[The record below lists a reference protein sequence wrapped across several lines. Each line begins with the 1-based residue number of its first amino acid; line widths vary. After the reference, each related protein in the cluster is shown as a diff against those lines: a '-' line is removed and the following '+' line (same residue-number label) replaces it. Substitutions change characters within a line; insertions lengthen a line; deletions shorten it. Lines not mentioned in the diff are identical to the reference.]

1 MQMEPNVIK
10 MYQERFTEFL
20 HVLKNDIY
28 PESVPFQTKFS
39 CTDHPVPWSERL
51 DLEYKEIKK
60 GEVWA
65 KEWQSAWFNFS
76 VEVPEEFTDKE
87 LCLRVHT
94 GSEALLFDDD
104 GNPIFAFTG
113 YTIFDSHFYRDRMII
128 GKKEPG
134 TKLNYW
140 AEAAAYSINGI
151 YLPDYRDQKPQHKHG
166 FYPPEMRHMELSV
179 FNSEV
184 WKLMID
190 LTVMENM
197 MNVETCETRRG
208 MRLLYEIN
216 QAIDIYNFNSAN
228 AEKTRKY
235 LAEKVFSKGATS
247 TAMDVTC
254 VGHAHIDVGWLWPVA
269 ESIRKAARTFS
280 TQLANMER
288 YPDYIFGASQA
299 ELYMMIKENYPVLY
313 ERIREKVKEG
323 RWEIQGGMWVEA
335 DCNLI
340 SGESMIRQFLYG
352 KNFFMDEFGYEV
364 RNLWIPDVFGY
375 SASMPQI
382 IKKSG
387 CDYFLTQKISWS
399 RINKFPHNTFRWRGI
414 DGTEVLTHFPPENT
428 YNALC
433 TPQQRVEAENRLK
446 ENAYLDEFM
455 SLFGIGDG
463 GAGPSEE
470 HLERNERMR
479 NWDGCPKVRYGT
491 AAGFFE
497 RLSAHESKLP
507 YWDGELYLEMH
518 RGTLTTQGATKRGN
532 RYCEQA
538 LAALEFFASCADI
551 KDYPVKM
558 IAESYRN
565 LLRNQFHDILP
576 GSSIKKVY
584 DRTEKEYAETLV
596 NCKKEMGKIA
606 ARLFETA
613 PDCCTIVNTLSV
625 PWSGILTLPETW
637 QGYEV
642 IGAEACNGKEIR
654 VKVPPTSFTVIKKG
668 AKKDYS
674 KKTLDAPILE
684 NEFVRYEF
692 AKDGALLSVYD
703 KKAKREFLAGRG
715 NVMEMY
721 HDIPPVFDAWEVEI
735 YYKRNKISVMQGEWL
750 SGTEDQVSAELN
762 FVYRSEKSVMT
773 QRVVL
778 RPDSA
783 RLDFVTHVDWKENHV
798 FLRTGFP
805 TVIRGRAFFDIQ
817 YGQIERA
824 IHDNT
829 SWDEAK
835 FEVCGQRY
843 ADLSSRDFGLALL
856 NDCKYGYQ
864 IKDGNISLSLLRS
877 PKFPDYEADMCEHD
891 FTYSLL
897 PHEGDLEN
905 SSVIA
910 EAAMLNRVP
919 YLAEAS
925 AVPENFDF
933 PCRINSNGVSL
944 EIIKKAE
951 KDDSRIIRLVELK
964 GRISSAQLQFA
975 KDVKKVSH
983 TNMIEWERGEEVAL
997 HDGIAELTL
1006 KPYEIVTLRLES

>member
-1 MQMEPNVIK
+1 MEPNVIK

-28 PESVPFQTKFS
+28 PESVPFQTRFS

-76 VEVPEEFTDKE
+76 VEVPEEFADKE

-518 RGTLTTQGATKRGN
+518 RGTLTTQAATKRGN

-596 NCKKEMGKIA
+596 NCKKEMEKIA

-668 AKKDYS
+668 AKKEFS

-703 KKAKREFLAGRG
+703 KKAKREVLAGRG

-824 IHDNT
+824 THDNT

-925 AVPENFDF
+925 AAPENFDF
-933 PCRINSNGVSL
+933 PCRINSDGVSL

>member
-1 MQMEPNVIK
+1 MEPNIIK
-10 MYQERFTEFL
+10 MYQERLTEFL

-28 PESVPFQTKFS
+28 PKSVPFQTRFS
-39 CTDHPVPWSERL
+39 CTDQPVPWSERL
-51 DLEYKEIKK
+51 NLEYKEIKK
-60 GEVWA
+60 GDVWA

-76 VEVPEEFTDKE
+76 VEVPEEFAGKE

-113 YTIFDSHFYRDRMII
+113 YTIFDSHFYRDRLIV

-134 TKLNYW
+134 TKLDYW
-140 AEAAAYSINGI
+140 AEAVAYSINGI
-151 YLPDYRDQKPQHKHG
+151 YLPDYRDRKPQHKHG
-166 FYPPEMRHMELSV
+166 FYPPEMRHMELCV

-254 VGHAHIDVGWLWPVA
+254 VGHAHIDVGWLWPVC

-313 ERIREKVKEG
+313 ERIREKVREG

-433 TPQQRVEAENRLK
+433 TPQQRIEAENRLK
-446 ENAYLDEFM
+446 ENAYLEEFM

-518 RGTLTTQGATKRGN
+518 RGTLTTQAATKRGN

-584 DRTEKEYAETLV
+584 DRTEKEYADTLV
-596 NCKKEMGKIA
+596 NCKNEMEKIA
-606 ARLFETA
+606 AKLFETA

-625 PWSGILTLPETW
+625 PWNGILMLPETW
-637 QGYEV
+637 QGYDV
-642 IGAEACNGKEIR
+642 IGVEACNGKEIR
-654 VKVPPTSFTVIKKG
+654 IKVPPTSFTVIKKG
-668 AKKDYS
+668 AKKVFS
-674 KKTLDAPILE
+674 KKILDVPILE
-684 NEFVRYEF
+684 NAFVRYEF
-692 AKDGALLSVYD
+692 GKDGVLLSVYD
-703 KKAKREFLAGRG
+703 KKWKREILAGRG

-721 HDIPPVFDAWEVEI
+721 HDIPPVYDAWEVEI
-735 YYKRNKISVMQGEWL
+735 YYKRNKTSVMRGEWL
-750 SGTEDQVSAELN
+750 SGSEDQVSSELC

-783 RLDFVTHVDWKENHV
+783 RLDFITHVNWRENHV

-824 IHDNT
+824 THDNT

-843 ADLSSRDFGLALL
+843 ADLSCKDFGMALL

-864 IKDGNISLSLLRS
+864 IKDGSISLSLLRS

-905 SSVIA
+905 SPVIA

-919 YLAEAS
+919 YLAEAF
-925 AVPENFDF
+925 AAPENFDF
-933 PCRINSNGVSL
+933 PCRINSEGVSL

-964 GRISSAQLQFA
+964 GRIFSAQLQFA

-983 TNMIEWERGEEVAL
+983 TNLIEWEHGEEIEL
-997 HDGIAELTL
+997 HDGTAELTL
-1006 KPYEIVTLRLES
+1006 KPYEIVTLRLE

>member
-1 MQMEPNVIK
+1 MEPNVIK

-28 PESVPFQTKFS
+28 PESVPFQTRFS

-76 VEVPEEFTDKE
+76 VEVPEEFADKE

-151 YLPDYRDQKPQHKHG
+151 YLPDYRDRKPQHKHG

-179 FNSEV
+179 FNSDA
-184 WKLMID
+184 WNLMID

-228 AEKTRKY
+228 AGKAHKY

-382 IKKSG
+382 IKKCG

-455 SLFGIGDG
+455 SLFGVGDG

-551 KDYPVKM
+551 KDYPVRM

-596 NCKKEMGKIA
+596 NCKKEMEKIA

-642 IGAEACNGKEIR
+642 IGVEACNGKEIR

-668 AKKDYS
+668 TKNDYCKKV
-674 KKTLDAPILE
+674 LDGPILE

-721 HDIPPVFDAWEVEI
+721 HDIPPVYDAWEVEI
-735 YYKRNKISVMQGEWL
+735 YYKRNKTSVMQGEWI
-750 SGTEDQVSAELN
+750 SGSEDQVSAELN

-773 QRVVL
+773 QRIVL

-817 YGQIERA
+817 YGQVERTT
-824 IHDNT
+824 HDNT

-843 ADLSSRDFGLALL
+843 ADLSNRDFGLALL

-864 IKDGNISLSLLRS
+864 IKDGSISLSLLRS

-910 EAAMLNRVP
+910 EAAMLNRIP

-925 AVPENFDF
+925 AAPENFDF

-964 GRISSAQLQFA
+964 GRISAAQLKFG
-975 KDVKKVSH
+975 KDVKKVSY
-983 TNMIEWERGEEVAL
+983 TNMIEWEHGEDVAL
-997 HDGIAELTL
+997 HNGVAELTL

>member
-1 MQMEPNVIK
+1 MEPNVIK

-76 VEVPEEFTDKE
+76 VEVPEEFADKE

-113 YTIFDSHFYRDRMII
+113 YTVFDSHFYRDRMII

-518 RGTLTTQGATKRGN
+518 RGTLTTQAATKRGN

-596 NCKKEMGKIA
+596 NCKKEMEKIA
-606 ARLFETA
+606 ARLFETS

-637 QGYEV
+637 QGYEA

-668 AKKDYS
+668 AKKEFS

-703 KKAKREFLAGRG
+703 KKAKREILAGRG

-735 YYKRNKISVMQGEWL
+735 YYKRNKTGVMQGKWL

-762 FVYRSEKSVMT
+762 FVYRSEKSIMT

-783 RLDFVTHVDWKENHV
+783 RLDFVTHMDWKENHV

-824 IHDNT
+824 THDNT

-864 IKDGNISLSLLRS
+864 IKDGSISLSLLRS

-925 AVPENFDF
+925 AAPENFDF